1 MRPDPKIWRIIGNF
15 CRRKPLG
22 AFGAIVTIVVI
33 FVAIFANQLA
43 PHDPRRAHTYLKYS
57 SPGALDDRRDP
68 PVRLWL
74 GGDRL
79 GRDVLSRVIFGARV
93 SLYVALTASFIGV
106 TSGAVIGL
114 SSGFVGGATDLV
126 VQRFLDTLM
135 AFPDLVIALLI
146 LSLWGPA
153 TGHGMGGLEGLEKLI
168 IAIAVGFLAPATR
181 TIRSQALSLKET
193 DYVLAARAMGA
204 SNLRIMFRHIAPNCV
219 APYIVIFTIAMGW
232 AVISEATLSFL
243 GLGIPPSFPSWGGM
257 LTGATQVW
265 TSGAPWLGVFPGV
278 AIITCVLAWNFLGD
292 ALRDVLDP
300 RMRGTGP

>member
-1 MRPDPKIWRIIGNF
+1 MIPKVKLWGIIGNF
-15 CRRKPLG
+15 CRKKPLG
-22 AFGAIVTIVVI
+22 ALGAIVTIFVI
-33 FVAIFANQLA
+33 FLAIFANQLS

-93 SLYVALTASFIGV
+93 SLYVALLATLTGV
-106 TSGAVIGL
+106 TAGAVLGL
-114 SSGFVGGATDLV
+114 ASGFVGGFTDLI
-126 VQRFLDTLM
+126 VQRVLDGLM
-135 AFPDLVIALLI
+135 AFPDLVIALVI
-146 LSLWGPA
+146 LSVWGPA

-168 IAIAVGFLAPATR
+168 IAIGVGFLAPTTR
-181 TIRSQALSLKET
+181 TIRSQTLRLRET
-193 DYVLAARAMGA
+193 DFVLAARAMGA
-204 SNLRIMFRHIAPNCV
+204 RDLRIMFRHITPNCV

-265 TSGAPWLGVFPGV
+265 ASSAPWLGVFPGV
-278 AIITCVLAWNFLGD
+278 AIVTCVLAWNFLGD

-300 RMRGTGP
+300 RMRGTG